1 MIEPSFLALLVRR
14 ELVDQLY
21 GFAHFKGHSRPA
33 DPAIA
38 SRVETGKISPFR
50 KKKNIQCKTLR
61 LELQN
66 ETNFHLFIT
75 ILTQK

>member
-50 KKKNIQCKTLR
+50 KKKNIKYVHK
-61 LELQN
+61 N
-66 ETNFHLFIT
+66 WKISS
-75 ILTQK
+75 QKISI